1 MQRDLKFRAWD
12 RSQKYM
18 AYQGDADLETLSFF
32 MFHFGSDIIMQYTGR
47 DDVNKM
53 PIFEGDF
60 LKCTNPES
68 MFFHVT
74 QDVLSSYFLVLWD
87 KRKNGWNSF
96 PISTLSDEDFNKAI
110 QQFGGS
116 ITWPDDN
123 VLNNSWHFE
132 IIGNMY
138 ENPEMAL
145 WL

>member
-12 RSQKYM
+12 RSEKYM
-18 AYQGDADLETLSFF
+18 AYQGDADIESLSCF
-32 MFHFGSDIIMQYTGR
+32 MFHFGGDIVMQYTGR

-74 QDVLSSYFLVLWD
+74 QDELSSYFLVLWD

-96 PISTLSDEDFNKAI
+96 PISTLSDEAFDIAI
-110 QQFGGS
+110 QHFGGS

-138 ENPEMAL
+138 ENPELAQRL
-145 WL
+145 